1 MFSLEK
7 NVYETTP
14 NGIKAMGIGE
24 KFLEQRIIYLDG
36 DITDGTGS
44 EISKQL
50 LYLDSISNE
59 PIKLYINTGGGSCS
73 EGLQILDT
81 MELINSPVY
90 TFNVGLCASMGFA
103 ILVRGDKR
111 YSYKDAE
118 AMCHQVSYGA
128 YGNILD
134 VRTQVES
141 AERINKVL
149 AEKIGE
155 ALGIETEEYYEM
167 TNRDKWLTPQEMLEL
182 GAIDKIL
189 KPKKNRK
196 GKRNF
201 RK

>member
-1 MFSLEK
+1 MFNLERSIF
-7 NVYETTP
+7 ETTS
-14 NGIKAMGIGE
+14 NGIKAMSLGD

-36 DITDGTGS
+36 EIEEGTGN

-50 LYLDSISNE
+50 LYLDSISHE
-59 PIKLYINTGGGSCS
+59 PIKLYINSPGGSCS

-81 MELINSPVY
+81 MELIDSPVY
-90 TFNVGLCASMGFA
+90 TFNIGMCVSMGFA

-111 YSYKDAE
+111 FSYRDAE

-128 YGNILD
+128 YGNIQD

-149 AEKIGE
+149 SEKISE
-155 ALGIETEEYYEM
+155 ALGITIEEYYKM
-167 TNRDKWLTPQEMLEL
+167 TVRDKWLTPEEMLSL

-189 KPKKNRK
+189 LPKQNRK

-201 RK
+201 KK